1 MIKTLLILLFCFLI
15 TFTAL
20 AQEAK
25 PAEAEKVIN
34 GKAISL
40 PKPEYPAAAKA
51 VRASGTVSVK
61 IVTDE
66 EGNVI
71 EAKGENGHPSLRE
84 AAEQAALLA
93 KFTPTLID
101 GKKVKVSGIITY
113 NFVPKPG
120 SNNPSLNYKFT
131 WWGFGLHVGNSN
143 FYDLKQD
150 ADWIKISHTD
160 ERNKLVEII
169 FSKAKDKLVEF
180 GKTFSTKLVAKSI
193 SEWEFNAGFA
203 VGTILENYD
212 DDIII
217 LRELANIKK
226 LADSPNI
233 FASKTRIEK
242 LKELATFSD
251 LKELTNNQMMAI
263 ADICYT
269 IY

>member
-1 MIKTLLILLFCFLI
+1 
-15 TFTAL
+15 L

-25 PAEAEKVIN
+25 PAEAKKVIN

-71 EAKGENGHPSLRE
+71 EAKGENGHPSL
-84 AAEQAALLA
+84 
-93 KFTPTLID
+93 ID

-143 FYDLKQD
+143 FYDLKHD